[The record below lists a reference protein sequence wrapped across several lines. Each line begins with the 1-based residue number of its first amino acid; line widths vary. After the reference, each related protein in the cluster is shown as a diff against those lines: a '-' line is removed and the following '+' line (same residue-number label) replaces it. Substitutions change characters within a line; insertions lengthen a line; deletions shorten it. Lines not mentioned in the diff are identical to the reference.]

1 MSSIGGASVS
11 GQKRQNSAP
20 PSNLNDSSQL
30 MENDSTRR
38 AALHDSPECGHEQG
52 ARRVLA

>member
-38 AALHDSPECGHEQG
+38 AALHDSLECGHEQG